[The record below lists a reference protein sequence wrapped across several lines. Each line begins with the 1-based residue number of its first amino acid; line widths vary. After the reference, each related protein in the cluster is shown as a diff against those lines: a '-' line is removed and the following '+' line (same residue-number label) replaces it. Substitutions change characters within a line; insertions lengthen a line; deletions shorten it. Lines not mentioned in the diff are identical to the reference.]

1 MKLYSD
7 FAVQRGRQVIAD
19 FVALALI
26 AVSIFA
32 GITVSSAVDQFSQ
45 LGRQLQTTG
54 VDFRTSMTDA
64 GTRLGGVPFIGEG
77 ISSPFTRASSAGDT
91 LAAVGQT
98 QQDIVRQAAIA
109 LGVGVAALPILIV
122 LLVWLLP
129 RLRFVSLATRTRAQV
144 RAGLTTDLLALRA
157 LSHQKVGTLTKVD
170 PDAAAAWRRG
180 DPVVMQRLA
189 GLELRSVGIRIP
201 SPGPN
206 TAASVR

>member
-1 MKLYSD
+1 MKLYSH

-19 FVALALI
+19 TVALALI

-32 GITVSSAVDQFSQ
+32 GITVFSAVDQLAQF
-45 LGRQLQTTG
+45 GRQLQTTG

-64 GTRLGGVPFIGEG
+64 GTRLGGVPLIGEG
-77 ISSPFTRASSAGDT
+77 ISGPFTTASSAGDT

-98 QQDIVRQAAIA
+98 QQDLVRQAAIA

-170 PDAAAAWRRG
+170 SDAAADWRRG

-189 GLELRSVGIRIP
+189 GLELRSVGIRLP
-201 SPGPN
+201 SPRPN